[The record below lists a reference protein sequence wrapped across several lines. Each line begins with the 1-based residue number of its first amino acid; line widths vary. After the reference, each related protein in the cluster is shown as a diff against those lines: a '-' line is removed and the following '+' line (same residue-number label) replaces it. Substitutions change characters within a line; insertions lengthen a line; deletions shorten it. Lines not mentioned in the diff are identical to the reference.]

1 MGVNA
6 TEILYF
12 FLYRDFIPSL
22 SFTYLIPLL
31 HRKRYIFL
39 PAQSILHKIYAIA
52 SVSRHQLDGF
62 ICMRSTQF
70 SEGVSPPLTL
80 IILWRPFQTL
90 NLSCVALTL
99 TKSKSGHKVL
109 TLSLP
114 RSI

>member
-31 HRKRYIFL
+31 HWKRYIFL

-52 SVSRHQLDGF
+52 RVSRHQLDGF
-62 ICMRSTQF
+62 IACDQRSLVRE
-70 SEGVSPPLTL
+70 S
-80 IILWRPFQTL
+80 
-90 NLSCVALTL
+90 
-99 TKSKSGHKVL
+99 VL
-109 TLSLP
+109 P
-114 RSI
+114 WH